1 MDGDCEMIKTTPGTD
16 TIEDDIRTT
25 RHSIDDKVERIQQRL
40 SPGDLID
47 SVIEFARTNGGAVA
61 GGVGR
66 TVRDHPLPVA
76 MIGAGIVWLALS
88 SRADHDSESDAGE
101 FGEESREGMGDRL
114 RQRAADLSEGVR
126 ERASDLGERAGELGH
141 EARVRA
147 ARAGR
152 TSRRFVMD
160 HPILVGAAGIALGAA
175 IAASLPRTAR
185 EDDAFGERAERARQA
200 AKEAAVREGRKVQ
213 EAAKAAVEKAREAVE
228 RKAPT
233 AGDLKRDVER
243 TAKAASGPGA
253 TPGSSSTPGSSTPG
267 SSTSGTG

>member
-1 MDGDCEMIKTTPGTD
+1 MIKTTSGTD

-61 GGVGR
+61 GGVAR

-88 SRADHDSESDAGE
+88 SRADHDSERDAGE
-101 FGEESREGMGDRL
+101 FGEESEGLGDKL
-114 RQRAADLSEGVR
+114 RQRAASLGEGVR

-152 TSRRFVMD
+152 TGRRFVMD
-160 HPILVGAAGIALGAA
+160 HPILIGAAGIALGAA

-185 EDDAFGERAERARQA
+185 EDEAFGERAERARQA
-200 AKEAAVREGRKVQ
+200 AKDAAVREGRKVQ

-243 TAKAASGPGA
+243 TAKAASGSGT
-253 TPGSSSTPGSSTPG
+253 TPGGTTPGNG
-267 SSTSGTG
+267 

>member
-88 SRADHDSESDAGE
+88 SRADHDSDRDE
-101 FGEESREGMGDRL
+101 FGEESREGMGDKL
-114 RQRAADLSEGVR
+114 RQRAASLGEGVR

-185 EDDAFGERAERARQA
+185 EDEAFGERAERARQA
-200 AKEAAVREGRKVQ
+200 AKDAAVREGRKVQ

-243 TAKAASGPGA
+243 TAKAAGGPGA
-253 TPGSSSTPGSSTPG
+253 TPGSSTPG